1 MRSSMKWLVVFC
13 LLLASTNMVDAQ
25 LARPVASDFD
35 GDGTTDRAVYYPTL
49 GNWYIWQSQ
58 SQSAKTIQWGFPG
71 TEPVAADYDGDHIT
85 DVAVFYPPSGQWFI
99 WESASQSSRI
109 VQWGFYDA
117 IPVPG
122 DYDGDG
128 RADPAVY
135 YPLAGTWYILE
146 SSSGNMRTTQWGYL
160 QAEPTPGYYDDDAK
174 LDPGVYG
181 TDSGNWYVLPGND
194 PDGATYFAA
203 GFGLMD
209 FPLVGYFDSDQ
220 LTDLAIYSL
229 VNMSGGIEARWWL
242 YESIVGYS
250 SYSYTSWG
258 FGAAE
263 PVPGD
268 YNGDGLT
275 DTAVYHGQLGN
286 WYILYSGSYTS
297 QVLQW
302 GFAGAIPTTRQLPD
316 RLDRKSEFRLRDD
329 SATFNITTVTLT
341 DLKTGLPV
349 SGIKSAGTFSL
360 SPGIYELKVGYYGS
374 KRVGIIKYVASG
386 TKTRTFRHMSYGP
399 TRFVLT
405 GGSISGVTYKSP
417 SLTEE

>member
-1 MRSSMKWLVVFC
+1 
-13 LLLASTNMVDAQ
+13 
-25 LARPVASDFD
+25 
-35 GDGTTDRAVYYPTL
+35 
-49 GNWYIWQSQ
+49 
-58 SQSAKTIQWGFPG
+58 
-71 TEPVAADYDGDHIT
+71 
-85 DVAVFYPPSGQWFI
+85 
-99 WESASQSSRI
+99 
-109 VQWGFYDA
+109 
-117 IPVPG
+117 
-122 DYDGDG
+122 
-128 RADPAVY
+128 
-135 YPLAGTWYILE
+135 
-146 SSSGNMRTTQWGYL
+146 
-160 QAEPTPGYYDDDAK
+160 
-174 LDPGVYG
+174 
-181 TDSGNWYVLPGND
+181 
-194 PDGATYFAA
+194 
-203 GFGLMD
+203 
-209 FPLVGYFDSDQ
+209 
-220 LTDLAIYSL
+220 
-229 VNMSGGIEARWWL
+229 
-242 YESIVGYS
+242 
-250 SYSYTSWG
+250 
-258 FGAAE
+258 
-263 PVPGD
+263 
-268 YNGDGLT
+268 
-275 DTAVYHGQLGN
+275 N